1 MNVTK
6 SKARIRSP
14 SKCAKRI
21 EANVILLFVSV
32 LTVLFGR

>member
-14 SKCAKRI
+14 SKYAKII
-21 EANVILLFVSV
+21 EANVIHLLVSV